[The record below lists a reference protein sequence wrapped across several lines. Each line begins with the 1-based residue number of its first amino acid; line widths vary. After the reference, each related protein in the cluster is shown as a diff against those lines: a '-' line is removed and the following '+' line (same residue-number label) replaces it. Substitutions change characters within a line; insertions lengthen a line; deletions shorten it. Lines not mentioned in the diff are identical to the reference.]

1 MARPGEKY
9 AGCSW
14 YFRFRFKWQRRIE
27 RLTDAEA
34 GRLIKAM
41 LYYSMTGEEV
51 DLPGKESGTWDSVID
66 ELDEDR
72 KEAAGTSETNRNSA
86 MKRWHGGAA
95 PTGCARMRTDA
106 DASKDGT
113 GNDCNIPPRSPRGGR
128 GRRKESSQYGAED
141 YARMEAGE
149 IDLNGAAG
157 SGSEVET

>member
-1 MARPGEKY
+1 MARPGERY

-34 GRLIKAM
+34 GRLLKAM

-72 KEAAGTSETNRNSA
+72 REAAGTSETNRLSA

-95 PTGCARMRTDA
+95 PEGCERMRTDA
-106 DASKDGT
+106 GAYKDGT
-113 GNDCNIPPRSPRGGR
+113 GKDGTIPPVVPRKGGR
-128 GRRKESSQYGAED
+128 GRRKESSLYTDED
-141 YARMEAGE
+141 FRRMEANEAKLDEDPG
-149 IDLNGAAG
+149 
-157 SGSEVET
+157 GSEG